1 MSFVIGSIIVIYPR
15 SMFPLSCACV
25 TFRLART
32 AFSYGRTIGIGHECY
47 CSRGRPMR
55 TRRNK
60 IRGNIVHDD
69 VLSLSSIIIIQ
80 IYLLNGK
87 LAIKN
92 TKKTQ
97 EPERCLEPN

>member
-1 MSFVIGSIIVIYPR
+1 
-15 SMFPLSCACV
+15 
-25 TFRLART
+25 
-32 AFSYGRTIGIGHECY
+32 
-47 CSRGRPMR
+47 MR
-55 TRRNK
+55 TRQNK

-92 TKKTQ
+92 TKMTQ